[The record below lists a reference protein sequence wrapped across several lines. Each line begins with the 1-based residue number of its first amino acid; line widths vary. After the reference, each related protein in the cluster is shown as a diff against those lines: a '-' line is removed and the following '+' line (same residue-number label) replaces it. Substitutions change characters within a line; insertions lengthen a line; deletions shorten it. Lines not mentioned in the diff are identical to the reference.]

1 MRSVGDEPVKKSK
14 EVRIPAEE
22 KLKGKPKPVKINKLR
37 YAEYY
42 GQQEIQDAL
51 YQKSLNGEKFDKLMT
66 VITSDANIIMAYRS
80 IKRNA
85 GSKTPGTDG
94 LTIKD
99 IEKLEPELVCQR
111 VRNILRNYRPRKVR
125 RKEIPKPNGKTRP
138 LGIPCIWDRLV
149 QQCILQVLEPIC
161 EAKFFEG
168 SFGFRPLRSAENA
181 INEVYRYIN
190 RSHLHYM
197 VEIDIKGFF
206 DHVNHTKLIRQMW
219 AMGIQDK
226 QLICVIKKILRAE
239 ILMPDGTTVIPTEG
253 TPQGGIISPLLANI
267 VLNEFDWHMESQWGE
282 FPLVHRLKGGIAK
295 NGTPSKG
302 SAFREMRKT
311 GLKELHVIRYA
322 DDVRILCSN
331 ISDAMKVMQGAKN
344 WLKARLK
351 LEVSDE
357 KTKVTDLTKGYGEF
371 LGIKIRTKEKAGK
384 KVIVS
389 HMCDKAKE
397 RTIKAIREQ
406 IKEIQ
411 KAGDK
416 SLTQQAVSAY
426 NSLVRGV
433 HNYYQMATDITT
445 DCQEIHHATYRAMHN
460 RLRPKLG
467 HLKPNSGDWRR
478 YKDCKRIFKYQDM
491 TILPISYCRHR
502 KTLGKKKSVNLYT
515 PEGRAFRHKELSFP
529 NAYLLQEIA
538 KNPVKGQSVEYND
551 NRVSLFSG
559 QWGKCAVTGHEFLDI
574 TEVHCHHRKPRS
586 QGGGDNYMN
595 LALVL
600 VDVHRLIHAKKESTI
615 KQYME
620 MLKLDVK
627 QLSKLNQLREEAGL
641 EHIKAS

>member
-1 MRSVGDEPVKKSK
+1 MTKSK
-14 EVRIPAEE
+14 EVRLPTEE
-22 KLKGKPKPVKINKLR
+22 KLRRSNKPVKINKLR

-42 GQQEIQDAL
+42 GQQEIQDNL
-51 YQKSLNGEKFDKLMT
+51 YKRSLDGEKFTKLMSL
-66 VITSDANIIMAYRS
+66 ITSDANIIMAYRS

-99 IEKLEPELVCQR
+99 IERLEPEVVCSK
-111 VRNILRNYRPRKVR
+111 VRNILNNYSPRNVR
-125 RKEIPKPNGKTRP
+125 RKDIPKPNGKTRP

-149 QQCILQVLEPIC
+149 QQCILQILEPIC
-161 EAKFFEG
+161 EAKFFDG
-168 SFGFRPLRSAENA
+168 SFGFRPLRSTENA

-190 RSHLHYM
+190 RSHLYYM

-206 DHVNHTKLIRQMW
+206 DHVNHTKLMRQIW
-219 AMGIQDK
+219 TMGIQDK
-226 QLICVIKKILRAE
+226 QLLCVIRKILKAK
-239 ILMPDGTTVIPTEG
+239 ILMPDGSIVTPTEG

-322 DDVRILCSN
+322 DDVRIMCSN
-331 ISDAMKVMQGAKN
+331 KSDAMKVMQGAKN
-344 WLKARLK
+344 WLRERLK

-357 KTKVTDLTKGYGEF
+357 KTRVTDLTKGYGEF
-371 LGIKIRTKEKAGK
+371 LGIKIRTKVKGEK
-384 KVIVS
+384 KVIAS

-397 RTIKAIREQ
+397 RTIKAIREH

-411 KAGDK
+411 RAGNR
-416 SLTQQAVSAY
+416 SLVEQAITAY

-445 DCQEIHHATYRAMHN
+445 DCQEIHNATYKALYN
-460 RLRPKLG
+460 RLKPKRG
-467 HLKPNSGDWRR
+467 TIKPNTSDWRR
-478 YKDCKRIFKYQDM
+478 YKDCKRVFEVQGT

-502 KTLGKKKSVNLYT
+502 KTLGKKKAVNLYT
-515 PEGRAFRHKELSFP
+515 PEGRAFKHNELSFS
-529 NAYLLQEIA
+529 NVHLMQDIA
-538 KNPVKGQSVEYND
+538 NYPVAGQSVEFND
-551 NRVSLFSG
+551 NRLSLFSAQRG
-559 QWGKCAVTGHEFLDI
+559 RCAVTGEEFLDI
-574 TEVHCHHRKPRS
+574 TEIHCHHKKPRS
-586 QGGGDNYMN
+586 QGGRDNYRN
-595 LALVL
+595 LTLVL
-600 VDVHRLIHAKKESTI
+600 IDVHKLIHATKDITI
-615 KQYME
+615 KRYMDL
-620 MLKLDVK
+620 LKPTEK
-627 QLSKLNQLREEAGL
+627 QLEKLNSFRTEAGL
-641 EHIKAS
+641 EIIKIS